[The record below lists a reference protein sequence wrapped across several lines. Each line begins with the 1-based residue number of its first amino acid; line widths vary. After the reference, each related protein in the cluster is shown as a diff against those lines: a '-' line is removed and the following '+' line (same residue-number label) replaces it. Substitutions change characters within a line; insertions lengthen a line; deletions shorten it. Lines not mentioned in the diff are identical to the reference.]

1 MSEPIRTIEPNVHRF
16 QPILGTFLEDVN
28 FEHAETHLR
37 NTAHLY
43 ALIIQQLLASDQ
55 HWTGL
60 HSLVAAMSS
69 DIGTLRDAAEAL
81 SNGATLELLP
91 PADLAASL
99 TAQAALCREIATAAA
114 ARIGDDDQQND
125 ALSLVENVFGSLERT
140 IERAFN

>member
-1 MSEPIRTIEPNVHRF
+1 MKQQTLNRTMR
-16 QPILGTFLEDVN
+16 TKTVN
-28 FEHAETHLR
+28 
-37 NTAHLY
+37 
-43 ALIIQQLLASDQ
+43 LLSK
-55 HWTGL
+55 
-60 HSLVAAMSS
+60 VA
-69 DIGTLRDAAEAL
+69 
-81 SNGATLELLP
+81 LELLP